1 MADYQQIMQNI
12 KCQILDLWMDLID
25 EKLNSSEYF
34 ELLKGI
40 LLQYFGISKSEYL
53 HLDKDIFYPVSIDAA
68 HENKTQGIPC
78 TLLEQH
84 LHQEYPFPSAFVDI
98 LKKQHDFAD
107 DVIVLREVNQNP
119 FGIIIVQETG
129 DWKQFAKTKYIHD
142 FEMLISRVIQL
153 IQKNSRATY
162 EQKMNIEL
170 VRMTSIFHSSMDI
183 DRILK
188 ALLHGVRS
196 ALPKFDSKLILSN
209 DQDRHL
215 TVDTHT
221 FDYMS
226 ERSSTIEAFVSGDM
240 KIEQAVDIEW
250 CVLNAPIK
258 GRQGI
263 YGVLQVFAPLNYI
276 FGKQEKDLIMH
287 IAETSGNA
295 LENAK
300 LYHQSHRLVSD
311 LQLINE
317 TSHRLNMKLNQEE
330 MLLFLAK
337 QLTKS
342 FNPNEICFVLKE
354 NDVYQVTTGSTSFFF
369 ENESKSYLKYVSDH
383 FDKSTDPLF
392 VADFSNLVSDKVS
405 LMSMMAIPIII
416 REKVHG
422 FSIVLHNNPYFFSFD
437 SFKLMQSLIRHSS
450 LAISNTILRDQLQE
464 MVDRDH
470 LTKLFARKYLDRY
483 VEISMDK
490 DEGGVF
496 ILLDIDDFKMINDT
510 YGHQKGDAILV
521 TIAQHLVDT
530 VQSQGICA
538 RWGGEEI
545 AIYLPNQTLLS
556 SIDLVD
562 KIVSSV
568 PEVTTPSVTVSS
580 GVAAWQKNLNH
591 NFHCVF
597 QNADIALYEA
607 KNNGKNQFRL
617 FEMDDVTN

>member
-1 MADYQQIMQNI
+1 MADYQQTMQNV

-53 HLDKDIFYPVSIDAA
+53 HLDKDTFYPVSIDAA
-68 HENKTQGIPC
+68 HENITQGIPSK
-78 TLLEQH
+78 LLEQH

-98 LKKQHDFAD
+98 LKKKYDFAD
-107 DVIVLREVNQNP
+107 DVIVLREVNQKP
-119 FGIIIVQETG
+119 FGIIIVQETA
-129 DWKQFAKTKYIHD
+129 DWKNFAKTKYIHD
-142 FEMLISRVIQL
+142 FEMLLSRVIQL
-153 IQKNSRATY
+153 IQKNIRATY

-170 VRMTSIFHSSMDI
+170 VRMTGIFHSSMDI

-196 ALPKFDSKLILSN
+196 ALPKFESKLILSN

-240 KIEQAVDIEW
+240 KIEQAEDIEW

-263 YGVLQVFAPLNYI
+263 YGVLQIFAPLNYV

-342 FNPNEICFVLKE
+342 FNPDEICFVLKE
-354 NDVYQVTTGSTSFFF
+354 NDVYQVTTESTAFFF
-369 ENESKSYLKYVSDH
+369 ENESKPYLKYVSDH

-392 VADFSNLVSDKVS
+392 IADFSNLIADRVS

-422 FSIVLHNNPYFFSFD
+422 FSIVLHNKPYFFSFD

-483 VEISMDK
+483 VEVSMDK

-496 ILLDIDDFKMINDT
+496 ILLDIDNFKMINDT

-521 TIAQHLVDT
+521 TIAQHLIDT
-530 VQSQGICA
+530 VEGQGICA

-545 AIYLPNQTLLS
+545 AIYLPNQTLLA

-562 KIVSSV
+562 KIVTSV

-591 NFHCVF
+591 NFHNVF

>member
-1 MADYQQIMQNI
+1 MADYQQTMQNV

-53 HLDKDIFYPVSIDAA
+53 HLDKDTFYPVSIDAA
-68 HENKTQGIPC
+68 HENITQGIPSK
-78 TLLEQH
+78 LLEQH

-98 LKKQHDFAD
+98 LKKKYDFAD
-107 DVIVLREVNQNP
+107 DVIVLREVNQKP
-119 FGIIIVQETG
+119 FGIIIVQETA
-129 DWKQFAKTKYIHD
+129 DWKDFAKTKYIHD
-142 FEMLISRVIQL
+142 FEMLLSRVIQL
-153 IQKNSRATY
+153 IQKNIRATY

-170 VRMTSIFHSSMDI
+170 VRMTGIFHSSMDI

-196 ALPKFDSKLILSN
+196 ALPKFESKLILSN

-240 KIEQAVDIEW
+240 KIEQAEDIEW

-263 YGVLQVFAPLNYI
+263 YGVLQIFAPLNYV

-342 FNPNEICFVLKE
+342 FNPDEICFVLKE
-354 NDVYQVTTGSTSFFF
+354 NDVYQVTTESTAFFF
-369 ENESKSYLKYVSDH
+369 ENESKPYLKYVSDH

-392 VADFSNLVSDKVS
+392 IADFSNLIADRVS

-422 FSIVLHNNPYFFSFD
+422 FSIVLHNKPYFFSFD

-483 VEISMDK
+483 VEVSMDK

-496 ILLDIDDFKMINDT
+496 ILLDIDNFKMINDT

-521 TIAQHLVDT
+521 TIAQHLIDT
-530 VQSQGICA
+530 VEGQGICA

-545 AIYLPNQTLLS
+545 AIYLPNQTLLA

-562 KIVSSV
+562 KIVTSV
-568 PEVTTPSVTVSS
+568 PVVTTPSVTVSS

-591 NFHCVF
+591 NFHNVF

>member
-1 MADYQQIMQNI
+1 
-12 KCQILDLWMDLID
+12 
-25 EKLNSSEYF
+25 
-34 ELLKGI
+34 
-40 LLQYFGISKSEYL
+40 
-53 HLDKDIFYPVSIDAA
+53 
-68 HENKTQGIPC
+68 
-78 TLLEQH
+78 
-84 LHQEYPFPSAFVDI
+84 
-98 LKKQHDFAD
+98 
-107 DVIVLREVNQNP
+107 
-119 FGIIIVQETG
+119 
-129 DWKQFAKTKYIHD
+129 
-142 FEMLISRVIQL
+142 
-153 IQKNSRATY
+153 
-162 EQKMNIEL
+162 
-170 VRMTSIFHSSMDI
+170 
-183 DRILK
+183 
-188 ALLHGVRS
+188 
-196 ALPKFDSKLILSN
+196 
-209 DQDRHL
+209 
-215 TVDTHT
+215 
-221 FDYMS
+221 MS

-240 KIEQAVDIEW
+240 KIEQAEDIEW

-263 YGVLQVFAPLNYI
+263 YGVLQIFAPLNYV

-342 FNPNEICFVLKE
+342 FNPDEICFVLKE
-354 NDVYQVTTGSTSFFF
+354 NDVYQVTTESTAFFF
-369 ENESKSYLKYVSDH
+369 ENESKPYLKYVSDH

-392 VADFSNLVSDKVS
+392 IADFSNLIADRVS

-422 FSIVLHNNPYFFSFD
+422 FSIVLHNKPYFFSFD

-483 VEISMDK
+483 VEVSMDK

-496 ILLDIDDFKMINDT
+496 ILLDIDNFKMINDT

-521 TIAQHLVDT
+521 TIAQHLIDT
-530 VQSQGICA
+530 VEGQGICA

-545 AIYLPNQTLLS
+545 AIYLPNQTLLA

-562 KIVSSV
+562 KIVTSV

-591 NFHCVF
+591 NFHNVF

>member
-1 MADYQQIMQNI
+1 MADYQQTMQNV

-53 HLDKDIFYPVSIDAA
+53 HLDKDTFYPVSIDAA
-68 HENKTQGIPC
+68 HENITQGIPSK
-78 TLLEQH
+78 LLEQH

-98 LKKQHDFAD
+98 LKKKYDFAD
-107 DVIVLREVNQNP
+107 DVIVLREVNQKP
-119 FGIIIVQETG
+119 FGIIIVQETA
-129 DWKQFAKTKYIHD
+129 DWKDFAKTKYIHD
-142 FEMLISRVIQL
+142 FEMLLSRVIQL
-153 IQKNSRATY
+153 IQKNIRATY

-170 VRMTSIFHSSMDI
+170 VRMTGIFHSSMDI

-196 ALPKFDSKLILSN
+196 ALPKFESKLILSN

-240 KIEQAVDIEW
+240 KIEQAADIEW

-263 YGVLQVFAPLNYI
+263 YGVLQIFAPLNYV

-342 FNPNEICFVLKE
+342 FNPDEICFVLKE
-354 NDVYQVTTGSTSFFF
+354 NDVYQVTTESTGFFF
-369 ENESKSYLKYVSDH
+369 ENESKPYLKYVSDH

-392 VADFSNLVSDKVS
+392 VADFSNLIADKVS

-483 VEISMDK
+483 VEMSMDK

-496 ILLDIDDFKMINDT
+496 ILLDIDNFKMINDT

-521 TIAQHLVDT
+521 TIAQHLIDT
-530 VQSQGICA
+530 VEGQGICA

-545 AIYLPNQTLLS
+545 AIYLPNQTLLA

-562 KIVSSV
+562 KIVTSV

-591 NFHCVF
+591 NFHNVF

>member
-1 MADYQQIMQNI
+1 MADYQQTMQNV

-40 LLQYFGISKSEYL
+40 LLQYFGISKIEYL
-53 HLDKDIFYPVSIDAA
+53 HLDKDTFYPVSIDAA
-68 HENKTQGIPC
+68 HENITQGIPSK
-78 TLLEQH
+78 LLEQH

-98 LKKQHDFAD
+98 LKKKYDFAD
-107 DVIVLREVNQNP
+107 DVIVLREVNQKP
-119 FGIIIVQETG
+119 FGIIIVQETA
-129 DWKQFAKTKYIHD
+129 DWKKFAKTKYIHD
-142 FEMLISRVIQL
+142 FEMLLSRVIQL
-153 IQKNSRATY
+153 IQKNIRATY

-196 ALPKFDSKLILSN
+196 ALPKFESKLILSN

-240 KIEQAVDIEW
+240 KIEQAEDIEW
-250 CVLNAPIK
+250 SVLNAPIK

-263 YGVLQVFAPLNYI
+263 YGVLQIFAPLNYV

-317 TSHRLNMKLNQEE
+317 TSHRLNMKLNQEK

-342 FNPNEICFVLKE
+342 FNPDEICFVLKE
-354 NDVYQVTTGSTSFFF
+354 NDVYQVTTESTGFFF
-369 ENESKSYLKYVSDH
+369 EIESKPYLKYVSDH

-392 VADFSNLVSDKVS
+392 VADFSNLIADKVS

-422 FSIVLHNNPYFFSFD
+422 FSIVLHNKPYFFSFD

-483 VEISMDK
+483 VEVSMDK

-496 ILLDIDDFKMINDT
+496 ILLDIDNFKMINDT

-521 TIAQHLVDT
+521 TIAQHLIDT
-530 VQSQGICA
+530 VEGQGICA

-545 AIYLPNQTLLS
+545 AIYLPNQTLLA

-562 KIVSSV
+562 KIVTSV

-580 GVAAWQKNLNH
+580 GVAAWRKNLNH
-591 NFHCVF
+591 NFHNVF

>member
-1 MADYQQIMQNI
+1 MADYQQTMQNV

-53 HLDKDIFYPVSIDAA
+53 HLDKDTFYPVSIDAA
-68 HENKTQGIPC
+68 HENITQGIPSK
-78 TLLEQH
+78 LLEQH
-84 LHQEYPFPSAFVDI
+84 FHQEYPFPSAFVDI
-98 LKKQHDFAD
+98 LKKKYDFAD
-107 DVIVLREVNQNP
+107 DVIVLREVNQKP
-119 FGIIIVQETG
+119 FGIIIVQETA
-129 DWKQFAKTKYIHD
+129 DWKDFAKTKYIHD
-142 FEMLISRVIQL
+142 FEMLLSRVIQL
-153 IQKNSRATY
+153 IQKNIRATY

-170 VRMTSIFHSSMDI
+170 VRMTGIFHSSMDI

-196 ALPKFDSKLILSN
+196 ALPKFESKLILSN

-240 KIEQAVDIEW
+240 KIEQAEDIEW

-263 YGVLQVFAPLNYI
+263 YGVLQIFAPLNYV

-342 FNPNEICFVLKE
+342 FNPDEICFVLKE
-354 NDVYQVTTGSTSFFF
+354 NDVYQVTTESTAFFF
-369 ENESKSYLKYVSDH
+369 ENESKPYLKYVSDH

-392 VADFSNLVSDKVS
+392 IADFSNLIADRVS

-422 FSIVLHNNPYFFSFD
+422 FSIVLHNKPYFFSFD

-483 VEISMDK
+483 VEVSMDK

-496 ILLDIDDFKMINDT
+496 ILLDIDNFKMINDT

-530 VQSQGICA
+530 VEGQGICA

-545 AIYLPNQTLLS
+545 AIYLPNQTLLA

-562 KIVSSV
+562 KIVTSV

-591 NFHCVF
+591 NFHNVF

>member
-1 MADYQQIMQNI
+1 MADYQQTMQNV

-53 HLDKDIFYPVSIDAA
+53 HLDKDTFYPVSIDAA
-68 HENKTQGIPC
+68 QENITQGIPSK
-78 TLLEQH
+78 LLEQH

-98 LKKQHDFAD
+98 LKKKYDFAD
-107 DVIVLREVNQNP
+107 DVIVLREVNQKP
-119 FGIIIVQETG
+119 FGIIIVQETA
-129 DWKQFAKTKYIHD
+129 DWKEFAKTKYIHD
-142 FEMLISRVIQL
+142 FEMLLSRVIQL
-153 IQKNSRATY
+153 IQKNIRATY

-196 ALPKFDSKLILSN
+196 ALPKFESKLILSN

-240 KIEQAVDIEW
+240 KIEQAEDIEW

-263 YGVLQVFAPLNYI
+263 YGVLQIFAPLNYV

-342 FNPNEICFVLKE
+342 FNPDEICFVLKE
-354 NDVYQVTTGSTSFFF
+354 NDVYQVTTESTAFFF
-369 ENESKSYLKYVSDH
+369 ENESKPYLKYVSDH

-392 VADFSNLVSDKVS
+392 IADFSNLIADRVS
-405 LMSMMAIPIII
+405 LLSMMAIPIII

-422 FSIVLHNNPYFFSFD
+422 FSIVLHNKPYFFSFD

-483 VEISMDK
+483 VEVSMDK

-496 ILLDIDDFKMINDT
+496 ILLDIDNFKMINDT

-530 VQSQGICA
+530 VEGQGICA

-545 AIYLPNQTLLS
+545 AIYLPNQTLLA

-562 KIVSSV
+562 KIVTSV

-591 NFHCVF
+591 NFHNVF

>member
-1 MADYQQIMQNI
+1 MADYQQTMQNV

-40 LLQYFGISKSEYL
+40 LLQYFGISKIEYL
-53 HLDKDIFYPVSIDAA
+53 HLDKDTFYPVSIDAA
-68 HENKTQGIPC
+68 HENITQGIPSK
-78 TLLEQH
+78 LLEQH

-98 LKKQHDFAD
+98 LKKKYDFAD
-107 DVIVLREVNQNP
+107 DVIVLREVNQKP
-119 FGIIIVQETG
+119 FGIIIVQETA
-129 DWKQFAKTKYIHD
+129 DWKKFAKTKYIHD
-142 FEMLISRVIQL
+142 FEMLLSRVIQL
-153 IQKNSRATY
+153 IQKNIRATY

-196 ALPKFDSKLILSN
+196 ALPKFESKLILSN

-240 KIEQAVDIEW
+240 KIEQAEDIEW
-250 CVLNAPIK
+250 SVLNAPIK

-263 YGVLQVFAPLNYI
+263 YGVLQIFAPLNYV

-317 TSHRLNMKLNQEE
+317 TSHRLNMKLNQEK

-342 FNPNEICFVLKE
+342 FNPDEICFVLKE
-354 NDVYQVTTGSTSFFF
+354 NDVYQVTTESTGFFF
-369 ENESKSYLKYVSDH
+369 EIESKPYLKYVSDH

-392 VADFSNLVSDKVS
+392 VADFSNLIADKVS

-422 FSIVLHNNPYFFSFD
+422 FSIVLHNKPYFFSFD

-483 VEISMDK
+483 VEVSMDK

-496 ILLDIDDFKMINDT
+496 ILLDIDNFKMINDT

-521 TIAQHLVDT
+521 TIAQHLIDT
-530 VQSQGICA
+530 VEGQGICA

-545 AIYLPNQTLLS
+545 AIYLPNQTLLA

-562 KIVSSV
+562 KIVTSV

-591 NFHCVF
+591 NFHNVF

>member
-1 MADYQQIMQNI
+1 MADYQQTMQNV

-53 HLDKDIFYPVSIDAA
+53 HLDKDTFYPVSIDAA
-68 HENKTQGIPC
+68 HENITQGIPSK
-78 TLLEQH
+78 LLEQH

-98 LKKQHDFAD
+98 LKKKYDFAD
-107 DVIVLREVNQNP
+107 DVIVLREVNQKP
-119 FGIIIVQETG
+119 FGIIIVQETA
-129 DWKQFAKTKYIHD
+129 DWKKFAKTKYIHD
-142 FEMLISRVIQL
+142 FEMLLSRVIQL
-153 IQKNSRATY
+153 IQKNIRATY

-196 ALPKFDSKLILSN
+196 ALPKFESKLILSN

-240 KIEQAVDIEW
+240 KIEQAEDIEW

-263 YGVLQVFAPLNYI
+263 YGVLQIFAPLNYV

-342 FNPNEICFVLKE
+342 FNPDEICFVLKE
-354 NDVYQVTTGSTSFFF
+354 NDVYQVTTESTAFFF
-369 ENESKSYLKYVSDH
+369 ENESKPYLKYVSDH

-392 VADFSNLVSDKVS
+392 IADFSNLIADRVS

-422 FSIVLHNNPYFFSFD
+422 FSIVLHNKPYFFSFD

-483 VEISMDK
+483 VEVSMDK

-496 ILLDIDDFKMINDT
+496 ILLDIDNFKMINDT

-530 VQSQGICA
+530 VEGQGICA

-545 AIYLPNQTLLS
+545 AIYLPNQTLLA

-562 KIVSSV
+562 KIVTSV

-591 NFHCVF
+591 NFHNVF

>member
-1 MADYQQIMQNI
+1 MADYQQTMQNV

-53 HLDKDIFYPVSIDAA
+53 HLDKDTFYPVSIDAA
-68 HENKTQGIPC
+68 HENITQGIPSK
-78 TLLEQH
+78 LLEQH

-98 LKKQHDFAD
+98 LKKKYDFAD
-107 DVIVLREVNQNP
+107 DVIVLREVNQKP
-119 FGIIIVQETG
+119 FGIIIVQETA
-129 DWKQFAKTKYIHD
+129 DWKEFAKTKYIHD
-142 FEMLISRVIQL
+142 FEMLLSRVIQL
-153 IQKNSRATY
+153 IQKNIRATY

-196 ALPKFDSKLILSN
+196 ALPKFESKLILSN

-240 KIEQAVDIEW
+240 KIEQAEDIEW

-263 YGVLQVFAPLNYI
+263 YGVLQIFAPLNYV

-342 FNPNEICFVLKE
+342 FNPDEICFVLKE
-354 NDVYQVTTGSTSFFF
+354 NDVYQVTTESTAFFF
-369 ENESKSYLKYVSDH
+369 ENESKPYLKYVSDH

-392 VADFSNLVSDKVS
+392 IADFSNLIADRVS
-405 LMSMMAIPIII
+405 LLSMMAIPIII

-422 FSIVLHNNPYFFSFD
+422 FSIVLHNKPYFFSFD

-483 VEISMDK
+483 VEVSMDK

-496 ILLDIDDFKMINDT
+496 ILLDIDNFKMINDT

-521 TIAQHLVDT
+521 TIAQHLIDT
-530 VQSQGICA
+530 VEGQGICA

-545 AIYLPNQTLLS
+545 AIYLPNQTLLA

-562 KIVSSV
+562 KIVTSV
-568 PEVTTPSVTVSS
+568 PEVTIPSVTVSS

-591 NFHCVF
+591 NFHNVF